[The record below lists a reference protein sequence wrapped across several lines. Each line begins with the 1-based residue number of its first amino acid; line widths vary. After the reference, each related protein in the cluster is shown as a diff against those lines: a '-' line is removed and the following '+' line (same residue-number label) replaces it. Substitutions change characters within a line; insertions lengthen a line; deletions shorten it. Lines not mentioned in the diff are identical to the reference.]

1 MLGLIGIIL
10 LAILAFIFA
19 AGFGIWTST
28 TDVVTS
34 ADSSQ
39 ATAVVVTAAPSAAPW
54 LVDPAWLSANLD
66 DPNLRIVALMPEE
79 DFARGHIPGA
89 VQVDYPQLN
98 LGDTSSTAIASW
110 ETGMDALLTSLGIT
124 HDSTVVVYDN
134 GTHYAPR
141 LWWVLQE
148 RSHQQPV
155 GVLDG
160 GLAAWQAN
168 GGDVETGPV
177 AAKPAATPY
186 VGSTNSAVLATKAD
200 VLASLDDS
208 SVVIVDARTAEEY
221 AAGHIPGAINIPFLA
236 NYATGAD
243 GGLLP
248 VDELSKLYI
257 YAGVTPDKQV
267 IVYCSTGV
275 RSASNYFALRWLGYP
290 NARLYT
296 GSWAEWSA
304 DSSLPVEK

>member
-1 MLGLIGIIL
+1 MLGIIALIL

-19 AGFGIWTST
+19 ASFGMWTSAPEVATPVISSPT
-28 TDVVTS
+28 T
-34 ADSSQ
+34 A
-39 ATAVVVTAAPSAAPW
+39 AVATAAPSAAPW
-54 LVDPAWLSANLD
+54 LVDPSWLSANLD

-79 DFARGHIPGA
+79 DFAKGHIPGA
-89 VQVDYPQLN
+89 VQVDYPQLD
-98 LGDTSSTAIASW
+98 LGDTSSTAVTTW
-110 ETGMDALLTSLGIT
+110 ETGMDALLTSLGISN
-124 HDSTVVVYDN
+124 DSTVVVYDD

-155 GVLDG
+155 GMLDG
-160 GLAAWQAN
+160 GLAAWQAH
-168 GGDVETGPV
+168 GGDVETS
-177 AAKPAATPY
+177 ATAHASVPY
-186 VGSTNSAVLATKAD
+186 QGMTNASVLATKSD

-221 AAGHIPGAINIPFLA
+221 ADGHIPGAINIPFLA

-257 YAGVTPDKQV
+257 DAGVTPDKQV
-267 IVYCSTGV
+267 ILYCSTGV

-304 DSSLPVEK
+304 DPSLPVEK

>member
-1 MLGLIGIIL
+1 MLGIIGIIL
-10 LAILAFIFA
+10 LAVFAFIFA
-19 AGFGIWTST
+19 AGFGIWTTT
-28 TDVVTS
+28 TDVATS

-39 ATAVVVTAAPSAAPW
+39 ATAVVTTAAPSAAPW

-66 DPNLRIVALMPEE
+66 DPNLRIVALMPEA
-79 DFARGHIPGA
+79 DFDKGHIPGA

-98 LGDTSSTAIASW
+98 LGDTSTTAIATW
-110 ETGMDALLTSLGIT
+110 ESGMDALLTSLGISN
-124 HDSTVVVYDN
+124 DSTVVVYDN
-134 GTHYAPR
+134 DTHYAPR

-160 GLAAWQAN
+160 GLAAWQAS
-168 GGDVETGPV
+168 GGDVETET
-177 AAKPAATPY
+177 AEAKPAATPY
-186 VGSTNSAVLATKAD
+186 AGSTNAVVLATKAD

-236 NYATGAD
+236 NYAPGAD

-257 YAGVTPDKQV
+257 DAGVTPDKQV

>member
-1 MLGLIGIIL
+1 MLGIIGVIL

-19 AGFGIWTST
+19 AGFGIWTAYPE
-28 TDVVTS
+28 V
-34 ADSSQ
+34 
-39 ATAVVVTAAPSAAPW
+39 ATPVELPATVIAEPTAPSAAPW

-79 DFARGHIPGA
+79 DFAKGHIPGA
-89 VQVDYPQLN
+89 VQVDYPELD
-98 LGDTSSTAIASW
+98 LGDTSGTAVAAW
-110 ETGMDALLTSLGIT
+110 ETGMDKLLTTLGIT
-124 HDSTVVVYDN
+124 ADSTVVVYDDS
-134 GTHYAPR
+134 THYAPR

-168 GGDVETGPV
+168 GGDVETS
-177 AAKPAATPY
+177 AAAHANRVSAPY
-186 VGSTNSAVLATKAD
+186 QGTTNASVLATKSD
-200 VLASLDDS
+200 VLASLNDS

-221 AAGHIPGAINIPFLA
+221 ADGHIPGAINIPFLA

-257 YAGVTPDKQV
+257 DAGITPDKQV

-304 DSSLPVEK
+304 DPSLPVEK

>member
-1 MLGLIGIIL
+1 MFGLIGVTL

-19 AGFGIWTST
+19 ASFGIWTAT

-39 ATAVVVTAAPSAAPW
+39 ATAAVATAAPSAAPW

-66 DPNLRIVALMPEE
+66 DPNLRIVALMPEA
-79 DFARGHIPGA
+79 DFDKGHIPGA

-98 LGDTSSTAIASW
+98 LGDTSSTAIATW
-110 ETGMDALLTSLGIT
+110 ESGMDALLTSLGISN
-124 HDSTVVVYDN
+124 DSTVVVYDN

-168 GGDVETGPV
+168 GGEVETGPV
-177 AAKPAATPY
+177 SAKPAATPY
-186 VGSTNSAVLATKAD
+186 VGSTNSAVLATKSD

-208 SVVIVDARTAEEY
+208 SVVLVDARTAEEY

-236 NYATGAD
+236 NYAPGAD
-243 GGLLP
+243 GGLL
-248 VDELSKLYI
+248 LGWTSFQSSISML
-257 YAGVTPDKQV
+257 
-267 IVYCSTGV
+267 
-275 RSASNYFALRWLGYP
+275 AS
-290 NARLYT
+290 RLI
-296 GSWAEWSA
+296 SR
-304 DSSLPVEK
+304 